1 MRKILKIQDGNKF
14 NPYQTKSNVSG
25 SVPLTEDGVDTST
38 QMIMRIVANRATPI
52 NSKLSAGA
60 IKLLDV
66 TAPDSLKLPT
76 SLPDLTTN
84 KPLEQKEKKSIF
96 TKDGIAGVGYGQI
109 FSAVNAGLDTFV
121 KKSDHE
127 TAANTVLDQAS
138 NLASNFGPW
147 GIAAAGVMK
156 GINVV
161 DRLSAKNAKS
171 QATAGETTTGYN
183 LDYNTNAGSSY
194 GGLFGNK
201 GRKASDKLTKSY
213 DSMNISKM
221 FNSRTSEQNKLAAE
235 NSSGNIYS
243 KNMQRL
249 SGGVNTNILAAK
261 NGMKLEY
268 LSNIKNILKA
278 RNDTKIIT
286 TFEEPIEK
294 FESGGKINVIPEGA
308 LHAHKHDLPE
318 EISEQVTNKGI
329 PVITMEDGGEIT
341 QHAEIER
348 NEIVFNIDFS
358 KKIEELTKNYNDSV
372 DSEEKDTI
380 ALELGKLMT
389 LEILTNTEDKTGL
402 LDTIE

>member
-1 MRKILKIQDGNKF
+1 MLNKILKIQDG
-14 NPYQTKSNVSG
+14 
-25 SVPLTEDGVDTST
+25 
-38 QMIMRIVANRATPI
+38 
-52 NSKLSAGA
+52 
-60 IKLLDV
+60 IKLRSNKTQKEKDIYQYIKG
-66 TAPDSLKLPT
+66 DSSKPFEIKNVLPVD
-76 SLPDLTTN
+76 LPEITFP
-84 KPLEQKEKKSIF
+84 KIEPLEELQKKSIF
-96 TKDGIAGVGYGQI
+96 TKDGIAGIGYNQV
-109 FSAVNAGLDTFV
+109 FSAVNSGIDTFV
-121 KKSDHE
+121 KKSDNE
-127 TAANTVLDQAS
+127 TTANTVLDQAS
-138 NLASNFGPW
+138 NLAANFGPW
-147 GIAAAGVMK
+147 GMAAAGVMK

-171 QATAGETTTGYN
+171 QATAGETTDGYN

-201 GRKASDKLTKSY
+201 KRRAADKLTKLY
-213 DSMNISKM
+213 DSMNISKI

-243 KNMQRL
+243 KNIQRL
-249 SGGVNTNILAAK
+249 NGGINTNVLAAK
-261 NGMKLEY
+261 NGLKLEY
-268 LSNIKNILKA
+268 LPNIKNILKA

-286 TFEEPIEK
+286 IFEEPIEK
-294 FESGGKINVIPEGA
+294 FETGGKINVIPEGA
-308 LHAHKHDLPE
+308 LHAHKHNLPD

-358 KKIEELTKNYNDSV
+358 KKIEELTKNYNDSTNQ
-372 DSEEKDTI
+372 EEKNAI
-380 ALELGKLMT
+380 ALELGKIMT